1 MKWKHWRASSSNL
14 YSDIKHREVVPGQ
27 SHILYVC
34 LPLCMHTWTHT
45 VFSISRRW
53 YSRCMFLF
61 SPSCLCMREGGKEG
75 ERENSLTRWH
85 FTAPLFV
92 SWTSSIGWVIAH
104 SDLCLLSSPL
114 ITFTRCYCQSSDR
127 QPTKMP
133 PSEPSIFPI
142 HYPYTSPRNIGHFPK
157 LFLFLQHLN
166 Q

>member
-1 MKWKHWRASSSNL
+1 MELLKYKYLTFVLGYQTQRSGSKVRAVHYMYVYL
-14 YSDIKHREVVPGQ
+14 YACIHEHV
-27 SHILYVC
+27 LF
-34 LPLCMHTWTHT
+34 
-45 VFSISRRW
+45 FSISGRW
-53 YSRCMFLF
+53 YSRCMFLV
-61 SPSCLCMREGGKEG
+61 SPSCLCMREGEKEEER

-92 SWTSSIGWVIAH
+92 SRTSSIGWVIAH

-142 HYPYTSPRNIGHFPK
+142 HCPYTSPRNLGHFPK
-157 LFLFLQHLN
+157 LFFSCCI
-166 Q
+166 